1 MFDLLLS
8 LNIKQYKK
16 IGESGLISYGN
27 DWKAL
32 CSSLPLGALPNLVTR
47 LLLTFV
53 SNLEKTE
60 Q

>member
-27 DWKAL
+27 DWKAH
-32 CSSLPLGALPNLVTR
+32 CSSPPLGA
-47 LLLTFV
+47 
-53 SNLEKTE
+53 
-60 Q
+60 